1 MSYLTQPL
9 RRATVALTC
18 RLSTQA
24 WHCPPG
30 PPCPPSVAW
39 GYVGRRGMAGH
50 SKWANIRHTKAL
62 KDDQKQRVIQKCAQ
76 MIKMAVKEGGSTDP
90 KLNSKLAR
98 VIEHARSQNMPASSI
113 ASTLKQTQK
122 SQDNAKSMILEYK
135 APGGLLLLVEVM
147 TDNLVRTRSSIQSVI
162 KKTSIQE
169 VKGGGIHHLF
179 NEKGVVIAGKDK
191 KIQLE
196 EALELAI
203 EVGAEEVEEEK
214 GGEKGQF
221 VFTCSPEAFLEV
233 KKGVEEQGYSVSYA
247 NIDYLPQTPLS
258 LGPEDLERVSA
269 VLEKL
274 DNVEDVMRIHVNL

>member
-1 MSYLTQPL
+1 
-9 RRATVALTC
+9 
-18 RLSTQA
+18 
-24 WHCPPG
+24 
-30 PPCPPSVAW
+30 
-39 GYVGRRGMAGH
+39 
-50 SKWANIRHTKAL
+50 
-62 KDDQKQRVIQKCAQ
+62 
-76 MIKMAVKEGGSTDP
+76 
-90 KLNSKLAR
+90 
-98 VIEHARSQNMPASSI
+98 MPASSI

-191 KIQLE
+191 KTQLE

-258 LGPEDLERVSA
+258 LGPQDLERSLGVA
-269 VLEKL
+269 
-274 DNVEDVMRIHVNL
+274 